1 MGCYFGIFVR
11 PFYSLLSFIFPCITQ
26 RFEVHSIWEFFVRSF
41 FIGPMW
47 SPPPPSLY
55 TRIKYHGW
63 FVRLRIDDEMFCAVC
78 VIHIPLYI
86 CSEYKP
92 YALRNE
98 PFSNGRIWTYNF
110 VWYKHTLSNDS
121 MQRDSI
127 IVEQSTLEYWNTRS
141 ISRIMSMI
149 SHYEPVF
156 YVEYHL
162 AVK

>member
-1 MGCYFGIFVR
+1 MLFWYFR
-11 PFYSLLSFIFPCITQ
+11 PSLLFATFIHLPVYYTAF
-26 RFEVHSIWEFFVRSF
+26 
-41 FIGPMW
+41 W
-47 SPPPPSLY
+47 SAFHLRVFCSLFLYRPYVKPPPLSLY